1 VEISLKTPL
10 CGKLGIDVPI
20 VQAPIGS
27 ASTPALAAAVA
38 EAGALG
44 MLALTWVSAQEARE
58 RVGRTKELTA
68 NVFGVNLVLSFQI
81 DAQLEACLEAA
92 VPVVSTF
99 WGDPATVNDRIHA
112 AGALHVH
119 TVSSAD
125 DARRAVEAGVDVVV
139 AQGWEAGGHV
149 AGHVATMALV
159 PAVVD
164 AVAPVPVVAAGG
176 LGDGRGLAA
185 VLALGAQGG
194 WLGTRFVVTN
204 ESAADE
210 TYRRRV
216 LAASEVDAV
225 YTGCFDGG
233 WPDAPHRVLRN
244 ATLTTWEAAGSPAAP
259 ARPGEGDV
267 VAVREGREVRRYDDM
282 PPLLGVEGD
291 AEAMALYAGQSTA
304 LVRAGGPA
312 GDVVAQLVAE
322 ATHAIRRADEFLA
335 PPRS

>member
-1 VEISLKTPL
+1 VETLLTTPL
-10 CGKLGIDVPI
+10 CGTLEIDVPI

-27 ASTPALAAAVA
+27 ASTPELAAAVA

-44 MLALTWVSAQEARE
+44 MLALTWVPPAEARRLVE
-58 RVGRTKELTA
+58 RTRELTA
-68 NVFGVNLVLSFQI
+68 RVFGVNLVLSFPV
-81 DAQLEACLEAA
+81 DALLDACLEAA

-99 WGDPATVNDRIHA
+99 WGDPAMVNDRIHA
-112 AGALHVH
+112 AGGVHLH

-149 AGHVATMALV
+149 AGQVATTALV

-194 WLGTRFVVTN
+194 WFGTRFVVAH

-210 TYRRRV
+210 TYRRWV
-216 LAASEVDAV
+216 LAASEVDTV

-244 ATLTTWEAAGSPAAP
+244 TTLTAWEEAGSPSTP
-259 ARPGEGDV
+259 ARPGEGDI
-267 VAVREGREVRRYDDM
+267 VAVREGREFRRYDDM
-282 PPLLGVEGD
+282 PPLHGVEGEP
-291 AEAMALYAGQSTA
+291 EAMALYAGQSAA

-312 GDVVAQLVAE
+312 RDIVAQLVDE
-322 ATHAIRRADEFLA
+322 ATAALDRADEFLA
-335 PPRS
+335 RRRS